1 MCTTALISVARAGAM
16 VRARVA
22 DRNQDSTLGSETHVD
37 GEHVQLVLSLI
48 EVDILVDAVRSVGN
62 VEVAEQLEATLRQMR
77 QPPAA

>member
-1 MCTTALISVARAGAM
+1 M

-22 DRNQDSTLGSETHVD
+22 DRNQDSTLGSEAHVD

-48 EVDILVDAVRSVGN
+48 EVDILVDALRSVGN
-62 VEVAEQLEATLRQMR
+62 VEFAEQLEAILRQLR